1 MALLVGQRVALAR
14 PSGAALQYAVI
25 PVRPGFFAT
34 VGNVAGASVNL
45 VFDTGVVISSVPD
58 AGLDLITPVAGVVPR
73 MVQPLR
79 LTSGTDDKLLPSA
92 YAGIIVGA
100 YTRILNG
107 SGENKGTF
115 YLVRMMGAR
124 GNEYF
129 EGLATDFVT
138 LPGR

>member
-1 MALLVGQRVALAR
+1 MALLAGQRVALAR
-14 PSGAALQYAVI
+14 PSGGALQYAVI

-34 VGNVAGASVNL
+34 VSAVAGANVDL
-45 VFDTGVVISSVPD
+45 LFDTGRLVSTIPD

-79 LTSGTDDKLLPSA
+79 FTSGTDDKLLPSE
-92 YAGIIVGA
+92 YAGIIIGA

-115 YLVRMMGAR
+115 YLTRMMGAR
-124 GNEYF
+124 GTEYF
-129 EGLATDFVT
+129 EGLAADFVT